1 MIRQHMLLTLFFFL
15 STLVSS
21 KGQDDRV
28 YEIQFSLEKKLLVF
42 KGKLN
47 GVETDFAFDTGAA
60 EGIATTNDEKRN
72 GIERQKY
79 SQRISDGNGK
89 IANVQSVISKE
100 LSIGG
105 FTFKNVRATISD
117 MQYLYCMDLY
127 LLGGDVIKQL
137 NWEIDFKKMVLRVS
151 KERFETNDLMT
162 VIPVKYE
169 YNTPRINL
177 TINEV
182 KFDNV
187 LIDIGFNGVMTIPKT
202 DKKIKDLLETKR
214 LQHLLTSKITS
225 SFAAAGMSKPS
236 LTETA
241 LIDSIKINGNY
252 YHQIPADFKTNT
264 DFKIGLNFFSSICEK
279 LIINNSERKYYFLL
293 KAKNSFINS
302 FPISVLLKEGKLKT
316 SSITIADNPKE
327 DDFVIDEEIKSIN
340 GKIAM
345 DFKSECEFL
354 TWYFISISK
363 WDRLTIEKLNGQKV
377 DVERS
382 PNR

>member
-28 YEIQFSLEKKLLVF
+28 YEIPFSLEKKLLVF

-89 IANVQSVISKE
+89 IANLQSVISKE
-100 LSIGG
+100 LSIGR

-151 KERFETNDLMT
+151 KERFA
-162 VIPVKYE
+162 Y
-169 YNTPRINL
+169 
-177 TINEV
+177 
-182 KFDNV
+182 
-187 LIDIGFNGVMTIPKT
+187 
-202 DKKIKDLLETKR
+202 
-214 LQHLLTSKITS
+214 S
-225 SFAAAGMSKPS
+225 
-236 LTETA
+236 A
-241 LIDSIKINGNY
+241 L
-252 YHQIPADFKTNT
+252 
-264 DFKIGLNFFSSICEK
+264 
-279 LIINNSERKYYFLL
+279 
-293 KAKNSFINS
+293 
-302 FPISVLLKEGKLKT
+302 
-316 SSITIADNPKE
+316 
-327 DDFVIDEEIKSIN
+327 
-340 GKIAM
+340 
-345 DFKSECEFL
+345 
-354 TWYFISISK
+354 
-363 WDRLTIEKLNGQKV
+363 
-377 DVERS
+377 
-382 PNR
+382 